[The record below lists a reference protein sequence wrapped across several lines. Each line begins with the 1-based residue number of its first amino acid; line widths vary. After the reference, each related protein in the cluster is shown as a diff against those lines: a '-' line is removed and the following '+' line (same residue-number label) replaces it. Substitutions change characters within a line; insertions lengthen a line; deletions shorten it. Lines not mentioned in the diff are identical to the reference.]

1 MAIHPTTKVV
11 GFLPIIIVILYFQ
24 GLFCVENLDRNN
36 YF

>member
-24 GLFCVENLDRNN
+24 GLFVLKI
-36 YF
+36 